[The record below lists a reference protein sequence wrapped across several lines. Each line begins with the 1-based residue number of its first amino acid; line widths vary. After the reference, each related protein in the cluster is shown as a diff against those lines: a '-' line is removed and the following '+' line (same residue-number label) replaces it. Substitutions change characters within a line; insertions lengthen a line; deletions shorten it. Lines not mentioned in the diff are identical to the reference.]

1 MEFVL
6 LIWICW
12 CFLDYEPEEPRLT
25 RSLQCCFV
33 HLAIKHHCNDASIC
47 PPTWQCISHFTRSMF
62 GEVLNLSWTPK
73 INRVQNYS
81 NMHTFYTHPR
91 LFLTWNHFGFVWK
104 WGIIWYNYPPKWQFS
119 WNLYIYMYIYTL
131 YIYRETHDKPW
142 KKLGYCYFQIKA
154 IRGWLR
160 STRAMWRSCG
170 RSGSTPDRSVMWWKG
185 YGFFLFEI
193 LWKNH
198 RLGLG
203 IVNTTI
209 YNLGIY
215 ITNHGWYGWTDA

>member
-1 MEFVL
+1 MFCGGWRLQLGIPRKIKRKPSKSGSWNNMPIKIIKLGFHRSCSHMEFVL

-12 CFLDYEPEEPRLT
+12 CFLDYEPEGPRLT

-73 INRVQNYS
+73 INRVHNYS

-104 WGIIWYNYPPKWQFS
+104 WGILWYNYTPKLQFS
-119 WNLYIYMYIYTL
+119 
-131 YIYRETHDKPW
+131 
-142 KKLGYCYFQIKA
+142 
-154 IRGWLR
+154 
-160 STRAMWRSCG
+160 
-170 RSGSTPDRSVMWWKG
+170 
-185 YGFFLFEI
+185 
-193 LWKNH
+193 
-198 RLGLG
+198 
-203 IVNTTI
+203 
-209 YNLGIY
+209 
-215 ITNHGWYGWTDA
+215 